1 MSINQMAVCILAL
14 PLIGGIIAG
23 TIGKK
28 IPKNIVGSISTA
40 TIFIAFALAIS
51 ILSSLQ
57 GQHIVHLFDMIALD
71 NFKLS
76 AALQID
82 ALSIWMTVII
92 TGVGALIHL
101 FSIGYMHDDIGFAKF
116 FSYLNLF
123 VFSMLIL
130 VLSSNYFLLYFGWE
144 GVGICSYLLIG
155 YYYSDEQKGYF
166 NGLAGRKSFIMN
178 RIGDL
183 GLWLGFFMIVQ
194 QYGTLEYSQ
203 IAQKVLV
210 EGLHPATWTVFGMT
224 LCLFI
229 GATGKSAQI
238 PLFTWLPDAMAGPTP
253 VSALIHAATMVT
265 AGIFLL
271 VRSNFLFDLAP
282 LTQDIVLYVGLITSL
297 VAAFIALRQNDIKKV
312 LAYST
317 ISQLGFMFV
326 ALGLG
331 AYTVAMFHVTTHAF
345 FKALLF
351 LGSGSVI
358 HSLHGEQNIRKMGG
372 LRKKMPVTNITFLM
386 ATLAITGFPLFS
398 GFYSKDEILAHT
410 FEHGP
415 LVYGI
420 LMISTAFT
428 AIYMFRLYFLT
439 FSGKYRGNEETE
451 HHIHE
456 SPLNMSLPLVVLAVL
471 SVFGGLLDL
480 PGLFLKNGTHWLSN
494 FLTGNTAGLKATEAH
509 MAFSTTMT
517 LMFVASLLTIVVII
531 ISYMVY
537 VKKASLPLEEN
548 EMKGWEK
555 LSAKK
560 LFWDEAY
567 DLLFVQPFALLSKI
581 FHNVVDVLLL
591 NQSIYRLSNFV
602 GNTGDVI
609 RKWQTGLVS
618 SYLLWMVIGMVGL
631 ITYFLIKI

>member
-1 MSINQMAVCILAL
+1 MSIEQMILCIIAL
-14 PLIGGIIAG
+14 PLIGGVFAG
-23 TIGKK
+23 ALGKK
-28 IPKNIVGSISTA
+28 LSKKVVGTVSSGV
-40 TIFIAFALAIS
+40 IFIAFALAITVF
-51 ILSSLQ
+51 SSLD
-57 GQHIVHLFDMIALD
+57 GQKIIHLFDIISFDDFHL
-71 NFKLS
+71 NFS
-76 AALQID
+76 FQVD
-82 ALSIWMTVII
+82 ALSIWMTLII

-101 FSIGYMHDDIGFAKF
+101 FSVGYMQEDIGFHKF

-155 YYYSDEQKGYF
+155 YYYSDKQKGFF

-183 GLWLGFFMIVQ
+183 GLWLGFFMIAN
-194 QYGTLEYSQ
+194 QYGTLEYSEL
-203 IAQKVLV
+203 AQKILI
-210 EGLHPATWTVFGMT
+210 EGLHPTTWVVFGMT

-265 AGIFLL
+265 AGVFLL

-282 LTQDIVLYVGLITSL
+282 MTQDIVLYIGLATSL

-331 AYTVAMFHVTTHAF
+331 AYTVAIFHVTTHAF

-358 HSLHGEQNIRKMGG
+358 HSLGGEQNMLKMGG
-372 LRKKMPVTNITFLM
+372 LRKKMPITNGTVLM
-386 ATLAITGFPLFS
+386 ATLAISGFPLFS

-410 FEHGP
+410 FEHGWF
-415 LVYGI
+415 VYAI

-439 FSGKYRGNEETE
+439 FSGKYRGNAETE
-451 HHIHE
+451 NHIHE
-456 SPLNMSLPLVVLAVL
+456 SPISMSLPLVILGIL

-494 FLTGNTAGLKATEAH
+494 FLTSNTAGLEIAEGH
-509 MAFSTTMT
+509 MALSTTIT
-517 LMFVASLLTIVVII
+517 LMTIASLLTVVVII
-531 ISYMVY
+531 ASYFVY
-537 VKKASLPLEEN
+537 VKKQALPVEES
-548 EMKGWEK
+548 EMKGWQK
-555 LSAKK
+555 FSAKK
-560 LFWDEAY
+560 MYWDEAY
-567 DLLFVQPFALLSKI
+567 DILFVKPIEWISIQFHAVLDTKILNKSVYRFANL
-581 FHNVVDVLLL
+581 
-591 NQSIYRLSNFV
+591 V
-602 GNTGDVI
+602 GTTGDVI
-609 RKWQTGLVS
+609 RKWQTGLIS
-618 SYLLWMVIGMVGL
+618 SYLLWMVVGVVGL